1 MIFRNWFDNEPKET
15 MFCAVV
21 SLIALILSLGGWGR
35 ELIPV
40 DTAWIAIVL
49 CGIPIVTGAAV
60 ALIREHDIKADLLVS
75 IALIASVATREYF
88 AAGEVALIMQIG
100 SEVSQKL
107 Q

>member
-1 MIFRNWFDNEPKET
+1 MRIETLKLRRLTMIFRNWFDNEPKET

-49 CGIPIVTGAAV
+49 CGIPIGA
-60 ALIREHDIKADLLVS
+60 S
-75 IALIASVATREYF
+75 
-88 AAGEVALIMQIG
+88 
-100 SEVSQKL
+100 
-107 Q
+107 

>member
-75 IALIASVATREYF
+75 IALIASVATR
-88 AAGEVALIMQIG
+88 
-100 SEVSQKL
+100 
-107 Q
+107 